1 MTATRGEGSKNSEI
15 LWMAYPVILSSIERG
30 EEQGTKGRSKRE
42 KHVEKN
48 AALNELNE
56 PHKKTDPSIDL
67 SC

>member
-1 MTATRGEGSKNSEI
+1 MTSTLCLGECPQRLFVTATRGEGSKNSEI

-48 AALNELNE
+48 AALNE
-56 PHKKTDPSIDL
+56 
-67 SC
+67 